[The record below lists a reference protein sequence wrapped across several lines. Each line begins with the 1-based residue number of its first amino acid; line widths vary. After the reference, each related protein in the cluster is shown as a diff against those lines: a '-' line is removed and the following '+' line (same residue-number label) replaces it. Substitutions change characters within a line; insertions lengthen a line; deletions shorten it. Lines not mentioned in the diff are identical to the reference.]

1 VLRSR
6 APIAGLAPAL
16 ATVFAVA
23 EGKQKRITQR
33 VTLDVYL
40 SAPGGKPRKTHSGE
54 LRRLGKLGFRET
66 DRRLATREDHLKVT
80 LEREIERY
88 PGVPTPAVAPYIR

>member
-1 VLRSR
+1 MACYSC
-6 APIAGLAPAL
+6 AM
-16 ATVFAVA
+16 A

-54 LRRLGKLGFRET
+54 LRRLNKLGFRET

-88 PGVPTPAVAPYIR
+88 PGVPTPGVAPYIR